1 MKRTPIDQIEFMR
14 NFLAFLLTGA
24 FIGAM
29 AVFTFFAIPDVNK
42 DILTYMVGQLS
53 GMAITALGF
62 YFVSKVGQDAIDA
75 KKTENTGAAFRAVEK
90 ALDKSGG
97 EHADAVE
104 AAVDRTADAAVEEAA
119 DIKKGKKS

>member
-1 MKRTPIDQIEFMR
+1 MR